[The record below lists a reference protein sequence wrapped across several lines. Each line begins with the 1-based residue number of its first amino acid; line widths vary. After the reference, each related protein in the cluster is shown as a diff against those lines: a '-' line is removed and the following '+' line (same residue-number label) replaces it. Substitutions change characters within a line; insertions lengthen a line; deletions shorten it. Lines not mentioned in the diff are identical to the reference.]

1 MPTDEPTYAMT
12 MDTPS
17 MADITDSEWEALAS
31 RRIFFGHQS
40 VGRDLM
46 LGLKRVLQD
55 HPEIGLAVVS
65 SDQPGQVEGPAFIEA
80 NIGKN
85 LEPETKADAFA
96 EILEDGF
103 GSEPGAVAMY
113 KYCYVDIQPATEPDL
128 LFEDYVDRT
137 EALRGLY
144 PELII
149 VHITL
154 PLHAAPTGLKEGIKT
169 SLGRSTDTALNIK
182 RNRYNELMRER
193 YQGVDPLFDLALL
206 QSTRADG
213 SRAYL
218 RYRGQNVYML
228 APEWTYDG
236 GHLNDEAKYRMAER
250 LLVLLARLPGSG
262 DGVRVADAGIAAHR

>member
-1 MPTDEPTYAMT
+1 MT

-113 KYCYVDIQPATEPDL
+113 KYCYVDIQPAPDPDL

-144 PELII
+144 P
-149 VHITL
+149 
-154 PLHAAPTGLKEGIKT
+154 
-169 SLGRSTDTALNIK
+169 
-182 RNRYNELMRER
+182 
-193 YQGVDPLFDLALL
+193 
-206 QSTRADG
+206 
-213 SRAYL
+213 
-218 RYRGQNVYML
+218 
-228 APEWTYDG
+228 PEWTYDG

-250 LLVLLARLPGSG
+250 LLVFLARLPGSG